1 MTSVITLL
9 TIITSLMSPVDSKP
23 AYYQEYNLV
32 GETPDILVS
41 SVSNDINMAPVVMM
55 PEIVVRASKLTK
67 ENNSIEFPEV
77 VITAPSINPLE
88 KMTGVI
94 MMPEITVTG
103 KRISTD
109 NVGIAVPKQNSKK
122 GSKNV

>member
-9 TIITSLMSPVDSKP
+9 TIIASLISPVDSKP
-23 AYYQEYNLV
+23 AYYQEYDLV

-55 PEIVVRASKLTK
+55 PEVVVSASKPTK
-67 ENNSIEFPEV
+67 KNNSIEFPKV
-77 VITAPSINPLE
+77 VITASSINPVD
-88 KMTGVI
+88 KMTGVVI
-94 MMPEITVTG
+94 MPEIVVTE

-109 NVGIAVPKQNSKK
+109 NVGIAGPKQNSKK
-122 GSKNV
+122 GG

>member
-41 SVSNDINMAPVVMM
+41 SITNDKDMTPVVMM
-55 PEIVVRASKLTK
+55 PEIVVSASKPMVK
-67 ENNSIEFPEV
+67 NNSIEFPEV
-77 VITAPSINPLE
+77 VITASSINPVE
-88 KMTGVI
+88 NMTGVI
-94 MMPEITVTG
+94 MMPEIVVTG

-109 NVGIAVPKQNSKK
+109 NVGIAGPKQSSKK